1 MQPTIP
7 KLLLGSLSDVLAARL
22 GLHFPVSRWDDL
34 ERGIVAAA
42 PDFGM
47 PDALSCANWLL
58 SAPITQR
65 EVEILARHLT
75 VGETYFFREKASF
88 DVFEQHIVPAMLH
101 AHEGAER
108 RLRLW
113 SAGCCTGEEAYSIAM
128 LLDRLIP
135 DADAWHT
142 TVLATDINPA
152 FLRKAADGEYGEW
165 SFRCTPDWIK
175 DRYFQPLRG
184 GRFKLDERIR
194 KRVSFSYLNLAADS
208 YPTLSS
214 NTNAMDVIFCR
225 NVLMYFSAERARMV
239 IDHFYRALVDGG
251 WLIVSPAETSNT
263 LFSRFTTVAFAG
275 ATLYRKDASA
285 SAPRF
290 VRTGFL
296 PASGCLTEAATPAV
310 DALPEV
316 MPAANPPTA
325 ASHDPAP
332 IPAEM
337 AQLIGKARDCAN
349 QGRLDEAAVW
359 CGRAIAADK
368 LNPAHHYLMAVIQQ
382 EQGQGDAAAQSL
394 ARALY
399 LAPHFVIAHYAL
411 GNLRRSQGRHGEA
424 RRHIAN
430 ALASLRAHPPDEMLA
445 ESDGLTA
452 GRLIEII
459 ESMPSGRVQPAAS
472 LSSGSATN
480 SKKGNYA

>member
-1 MQPTIP
+1 VQPTIP

-22 GLHFPVSRWDDL
+22 GLHFPANRWDDL
-34 ERGIVAAA
+34 ARGIVAAA

-47 PDALSCANWLL
+47 PDALSCAHWLL

-88 DVFEQHIVPAMLH
+88 DVFEQHIVPALLH
-101 AHEGAER
+101 AQAGAER

-152 FLRKAADGEYGEW
+152 FLRKAAIGEYGEW
-165 SFRCTPDWIK
+165 SFRSTPDWIK
-175 DRYFQPLRG
+175 DRYFRPVRG

-194 KRVSFSYLNLAADS
+194 KRVSFSHLNLAADT
-208 YPTLSS
+208 YPTLTS

-225 NVLMYFSAERARMV
+225 NVLMYFSAEGARRV

-251 WLIVSPAETSNT
+251 WLIVSPAETSSA
-263 LFSRFTTVAFAG
+263 LFSRFTTVAFDG
-275 ATLYRKDASA
+275 AILYRKEASA
-285 SAPRF
+285 SAPS
-290 VRTGFL
+290 VARTDSL
-296 PASGCLTEAATPAV
+296 PASWRLTELATPAV
-310 DALPEV
+310 EALPEV
-316 MPAANPPTA
+316 MPAASQAVA
-325 ASHDPAP
+325 AGNDSAP
-332 IPAEM
+332 IPAEP
-337 AQLIGKARDCAN
+337 AQLIGQARDCAN
-349 QGRLDEAAVW
+349 QGQLDEAAVW

-368 LNPAHHYLMAVIQQ
+368 LNPAHHYLMAVIEQ

-430 ALASLRAHPPDEMLA
+430 ALASLRTLSPDEMLA

-459 ESMPSGRVQPAAS
+459 ESMPSGRAPSAAS
-472 LSSGSATN
+472 LPSRSTIHN
-480 SKKGNYA
+480 KKGYYA